1 MRILFLFISI
11 SLFFSCSKNTFSSKE
26 QFIKFKKTDGF
37 ISFNLKPE
45 NYDKGLFYF
54 DTGSA
59 WFIIDDTY
67 YKNQKMSFNNVFE
80 SEIGGSGNGFTK
92 STRILDT
99 INFSIENQ
107 DFYSEFNMTNDL
119 KRLYGEKIDGIVGFH
134 NFRKLPFKVDYVNQ
148 KITFNPKT
156 EGYQE
161 IAINFDG
168 YQMFLPMKIYF
179 SNNDTITGNFL
190 IDTGASDITLT
201 SEFINNKG
209 VVNTK
214 KATYKNSGG
223 TGGLSEG
230 YTFFVPNIKIDKF
243 SLSNRLID
251 IAIDTLGALSKD
263 ENYIGIIGNNALND
277 FDIIYHPSEYKIWVK
292 ANKNFNESTED
303 LFYGFAMI
311 EGDNLTK
318 GWLIGAIYEE
328 SDAYKQG
335 LRYNDEIVEIN
346 NKSVNK
352 LNRENFI
359 AKLKP
364 NQKLKLKVKRA
375 NKYLEI
381 NTHLNVFLK
390 KND

>member
-1 MRILFLFISI
+1 MKTLLYLLFALIFLS
-11 SLFFSCSKNTFSSKE
+11 SCSKNIFKKNE
-26 QFIKFKKTDGF
+26 QYIKFKKTDGF

-80 SEIGGSGNGFTK
+80 SKTGGSGNGFTK

-209 VVNTK
+209 VVNTN

-292 ANKNFNESTED
+292 PNKKFNESTDD
-303 LFYGFAMI
+303 LFYGFSMI
-311 EGDNLTK
+311 QSDDISK
-318 GWLIGAIYEE
+318 SWLVGAIYEE
-328 SDAYKQG
+328 SDAFKQG
-335 LRYNDEIVEIN
+335 LRYNDEIVAIN
-346 NKSVNK
+346 DKSVHK

-375 NKYLEI
+375 NEYLDI
-381 NTHLNVFLK
+381 DTYLNVFLMK
-390 KND
+390 